1 MSKHSALS
9 LIIAVAAFGFTVP
22 LAAQSRSAV
31 SGAELDAA
39 VAARPAGNRDV
50 VQQFLATDQARA
62 AADGMGVSTTELSSR
77 VATLDP
83 ETMDRLRAQ
92 LNERVLVGGAD
103 TIIISSTV
111 VIIALLIIILLTR

>member
-1 MSKHSALS
+1 MSKHNALS
-9 LIIAVAAFGFTVP
+9 MIIAVAAFGFTVP

-39 VAARPAGNRDV
+39 VAARPAGNRDM

-62 AADGMGVSTTELSSR
+62 AADGMGVSTSDLSAR

>member
-1 MSKHSALS
+1 MSKHNALS
-9 LIIAVAAFGFTVP
+9 MIIAVAAFGFTVP

-39 VAARPAGNRDV
+39 VTARPAGNRDV

-62 AADGMGVSTTELSSR
+62 AADGMGVSTSDLSAR